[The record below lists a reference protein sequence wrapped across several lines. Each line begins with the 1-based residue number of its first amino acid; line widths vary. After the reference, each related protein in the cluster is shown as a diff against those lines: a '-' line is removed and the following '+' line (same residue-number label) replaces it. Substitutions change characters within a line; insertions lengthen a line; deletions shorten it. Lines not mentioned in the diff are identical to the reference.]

1 MADDDAAAQKPKPG
15 LVIDGVVKDAKPY
28 KPRDECRPREDGL
41 IPQKHGGAIRPWD
54 KDSARGASRKG
65 VSLRQTRRDAMTLLA
80 EATPQATA
88 VLAAGLDS
96 EDERVRVICAEQI
109 LNRVLGRPS
118 DSPQG
123 DEIQDQHDIS
133 HLSPMQRAR
142 VRELVAEL
150 RGLLARPVGGG
161 VAATTIDGEVG
172 S

>member
-1 MADDDAAAQKPKPG
+1 VADDAADAAKPRPG
-15 LVIDGVVKDAKPY
+15 LVIDGVVTDAKPY
-28 KPRDECRPREDGL
+28 KPRAEGRPREDGL
-41 IPQKHGGAIRPWD
+41 VPQPHGGAIRQWD
-54 KDSARGASRKG
+54 RDSARGASRKG
-65 VSLRQTRRDAMTLLA
+65 VSLRQTRKDAMALLA

-133 HLSPMQRAR
+133 HLSPTQRAR

-150 RGLLARPVGGG
+150 RGLLARPAGGG
-161 VAATTIDGEVG
+161 VAATTIDGVAE
-172 S
+172 